1 MARKNA
7 LGKGLGALIED
18 SGNYNNND
26 AIGLKSSFEIDIN
39 QIETNPFQPR
49 TNFDEEALEE
59 LSVSIKQLGIIQPIT
74 VRELDDSDKYQ
85 LISGERRLRAAAKAG
100 ITRIPAYIRTAN
112 DQDMLEMV
120 LVENI
125 QREDLDSIEI
135 ALSYE
140 RLMEEC
146 DLTQEKVSD
155 RIGKKRATISNYL
168 RLLKLPPEIQLGI
181 RAKKIS
187 MGHARTIINIDDSQ
201 MQMNVFNRIIKDELS
216 VRKTEEIV
224 RKLHAA
230 KNQENQTEKSD
241 QQHTLPKEY
250 EELKTELS
258 QYLKTN
264 VDFKRN
270 GKGSGKIIIPFKSDE
285 ELDRIIA
292 IFDQK
297 NT

>member
-18 SGNYNNND
+18 SENYNNKE
-26 AIGLKSSFEIDIN
+26 IGLKSSFEIDIS

-59 LSVSIKQLGIIQPIT
+59 LSISIKQIGIIQPIT

-85 LISGERRLRAAAKAG
+85 LISGERRLRAATKTG
-100 ITRIPAYIRTAN
+100 LTKIPAYIRTAN

-146 DLTQEKVSD
+146 ELTQEKVSD
-155 RIGKKRATISNYL
+155 RIGKKRTTISNYL

-181 RAKKIS
+181 RTKKIS
-187 MGHARTIINIDDSQ
+187 MGHARTIINIDDPQ
-201 MQMNVFNRIIKDELS
+201 MQMNVFNRIIKEGLS

-224 RKLHAA
+224 RKLHAT
-230 KNQENQTEKSD
+230 KNHENQTDKSN
-241 QQHTLPKEY
+241 QQHSLPKEY
-250 EELKTELS
+250 EELKNELS

>member
-18 SGNYNNND
+18 SGNYNNKE
-26 AIGLKSSFEIDIN
+26 IGLKSSFEIDIS

-49 TNFDEEALEE
+49 TNFNEEALEE
-59 LSVSIKQLGIIQPIT
+59 LSISIKQIGIIQPIT

-85 LISGERRLRAAAKAG
+85 LISGERRLRAASKAG
-100 ITRIPAYIRTAN
+100 LTKIPAYIRTAN

-146 DLTQEKVSD
+146 DLTQEKVSG

-187 MGHARTIINIDDSQ
+187 MGHARTIINIDDPQ
-201 MQMNVFNRIIKDELS
+201 MQMNVFNRVIKEGLS

-230 KNQENQTEKSD
+230 KNQENQTDKSN
-241 QQHTLPKEY
+241 QQHSLPKEY
-250 EELKTELS
+250 EELKNELS

>member
-18 SGNYNNND
+18 SGDYNNKE
-26 AIGLKSSFEIDIN
+26 IGLKSSFEIDIS

-59 LSVSIKQLGIIQPIT
+59 LATSIKQIGIIQPIT

-85 LISGERRLRAAAKAG
+85 LISGERRLRAATKAG
-100 ITRIPAYIRTAN
+100 LTNIPAYIRTAN

-155 RIGKKRATISNYL
+155 RIGKKRTTISNYL

-181 RAKKIS
+181 RSKKIS
-187 MGHARTIINIDDSQ
+187 MGHARAIINIDDPQ
-201 MQMNVFNRIIKDELS
+201 MQMDVFNRIIKEGLS
-216 VRKTEEIV
+216 VRKTEDIV
-224 RKLHAA
+224 RKLNAV
-230 KNQENQTEKSD
+230 KNQESQASKSNQQNS
-241 QQHTLPKEY
+241 LPKEY
-250 EELKTELS
+250 EELKNELS
-258 QYLKTN
+258 QYLKTDID
-264 VDFKRN
+264 VKRN
-270 GKGSGKIIIPFKSDE
+270 SKGVGKIIIPFKSDE
-285 ELDRIIA
+285 QLDQIMA
-292 IFDQK
+292 IFDKK

>member
-18 SGNYNNND
+18 SGNYNNKE
-26 AIGLKSSFEIDIN
+26 IGLKSSFEIDIS

-59 LSVSIKQLGIIQPIT
+59 LSISIKQIGIIQPIT

-85 LISGERRLRAAAKAG
+85 LISGERRLRAASKAG
-100 ITRIPAYIRTAN
+100 LTKIPAYIRTAN

-146 DLTQEKVSD
+146 DLTQEKVSG

-187 MGHARTIINIDDSQ
+187 MGHARTIINIDDPQ
-201 MQMNVFNRIIKDELS
+201 MQMNVFNRVIKEGLS

-230 KNQENQTEKSD
+230 KNQENQTDKSN
-241 QQHTLPKEY
+241 QQHSLPKEY
-250 EELKTELS
+250 EELKNELS